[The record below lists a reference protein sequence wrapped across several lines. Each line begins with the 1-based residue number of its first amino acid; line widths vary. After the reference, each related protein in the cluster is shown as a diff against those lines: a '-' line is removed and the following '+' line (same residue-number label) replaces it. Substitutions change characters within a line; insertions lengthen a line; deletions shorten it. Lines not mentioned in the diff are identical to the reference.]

1 VHIHNVMS
9 QRDTG
14 SLNERMIERIPRE

>member
-1 VHIHNVMS
+1 MS